1 MSATRFII
9 PVFLLAG
16 LAACGSSSESEP
28 AAPAEA
34 GVAEAPSAADE
45 APAAADP
52 MAQDAAAVPAAFMQ
66 CRSCHA
72 VEAGK
77 NLIGPSLAGVFGAK
91 AGHVAEYNY
100 STAMK
105 DSGLTWDEATLDAFL
120 KAPRE
125 TVAGT
130 KMSYA
135 GLKDDA
141 QRAEVIGY
149 LKTL

>member
-9 PVFLLAG
+9 PVVLLAG
-16 LAACGSSSESEP
+16 VAACGSPSESEP
-28 AAPAEA
+28 AAPADA
-34 GVAEAPSAADE
+34 GVAEAEPAAAE
-45 APAAADP
+45 VTAADP
-52 MAQDAAAVPAAFMQ
+52 MAQETAAVPAAFMQ

-77 NLIGPSLAGVFGAK
+77 NLIGPSLAGVVGAK
-91 AGHVAEYNY
+91 AGHVADYNY

-125 TVAGT
+125 KVAGT

-135 GLKDDA
+135 GLKDDG

>member
-1 MSATRFII
+1 MTKIRFIVPI
-9 PVFLLAG
+9 TLLAS
-16 LAACGSSSESEP
+16 LAACGSPSDSEQAASAETP
-28 AAPAEA
+28 AADA
-34 GVAEAPSAADE
+34 APAADE
-45 APAAADP
+45 AAAADP
-52 MAQDAAAVPAAFMQ
+52 MAQEAASVPAAFMQ

-91 AGHVAEYNY
+91 AGHVADYTY

-105 DSGLTWDEATLDAFL
+105 DSALTWDEATLDVFL

-125 TVAGT
+125 KVAGT
-130 KMSYA
+130 KMSYP